1 MIRYNINIH
10 FSDCKR
16 QLSRDTGRGW
26 RADSLTDSVNSIAMT
41 SDQPSKANTFD
52 LSIYGVKPYQ
62 RKKNEEY
69 MNQAQLEHFRTILGN
84 WKRELME
91 EADRTIQHLRDEA
104 SNFPDANDRASLE
117 TDFGLELKTRDRERK
132 LIRKIDAAL
141 ERINQGTYGYCEKTG
156 EEIGLG
162 RLEARPI
169 ATMSLEA
176 QERYEQAER
185 HYGD

>member
-1 MIRYNINIH
+1 MPAKNQG
-10 FSDCKR
+10 SSK
-16 QLSRDTGRGW
+16 Q
-26 RADSLTDSVNSIAMT
+26 IAAEAPGKT
-41 SDQPSKANTFD
+41 SAFD
-52 LSIYGVKPYQ
+52 LSIYGVAPYK

-69 MNQAQLEHFRTILGN
+69 MSDAQLEHFRTILEN
-84 WKRELME
+84 WKKELME
-91 EADRTIQHLRDEA
+91 EVDRTIHHLRDEA
-104 SNFPDANDRASLE
+104 GNLPDSNDRASLE
-117 TDFGLELKTRDRERK
+117 TEFGLELKTRDRERK

-169 ATMSLEA
+169 ATMSVEA

-185 HYGD
+185 HFGDR